1 MGIRILILSLFVV
14 TTNIL
19 IVPATANPDSTSGMS
34 DGSSE
39 AKSPASLKQGVAA
52 LQNRIDALK
61 QSGTGVAPFQ
71 QILDRIQDL
80 DKGGKLDDA
89 SKLMSDLSSK
99 LGTLE
104 GLRDQA
110 RRANAAK
117 VGKTQRGI
125 GAAVATGNAANRP
138 ATGTVNEL
146 LKRQSADIANL
157 GPRPGESALANNV
170 RQRVFCVRQQAMQ
183 LQLKFGVPADAY
195 LARIKAAEQ
204 LSSTLPWQALTDMT
218 AIECDMNQA
227 AETAKPK
234 Q

>member
-99 LGTLE
+99 LG
-104 GLRDQA
+104 A
-110 RRANAAK
+110 
-117 VGKTQRGI
+117 
-125 GAAVATGNAANRP
+125 
-138 ATGTVNEL
+138 
-146 LKRQSADIANL
+146 
-157 GPRPGESALANNV
+157 
-170 RQRVFCVRQQAMQ
+170 
-183 LQLKFGVPADAY
+183 
-195 LARIKAAEQ
+195 
-204 LSSTLPWQALTDMT
+204 
-218 AIECDMNQA
+218 
-227 AETAKPK
+227 
-234 Q
+234 